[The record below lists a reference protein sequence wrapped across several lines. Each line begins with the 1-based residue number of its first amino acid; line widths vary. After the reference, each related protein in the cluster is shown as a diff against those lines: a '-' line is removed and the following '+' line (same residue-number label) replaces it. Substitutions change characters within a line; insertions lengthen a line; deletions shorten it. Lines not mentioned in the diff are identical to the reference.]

1 MQRPPRL
8 VTKVYAFIVHRGRLA
23 LFQHVDRPAVRVQV
37 PGGTVEAGE
46 SLADAV
52 LREAQ
57 EESGLSGLALVA
69 EIGQQ
74 TAFFTD
80 DNGVIEHHRHFFH
93 LSVAGE
99 PPEAWEHWELYAS
112 DGSAPMRFAFFWA
125 VIPDEVPP
133 LFDEADPALRHYLQR
148 CTGRTLSEVAH

>member
-57 EESGLSGLALVA
+57 EESGLSGLALVS

-93 LSVAGE
+93 LSVTGE

-148 CTGRTLSEVAH
+148 YI